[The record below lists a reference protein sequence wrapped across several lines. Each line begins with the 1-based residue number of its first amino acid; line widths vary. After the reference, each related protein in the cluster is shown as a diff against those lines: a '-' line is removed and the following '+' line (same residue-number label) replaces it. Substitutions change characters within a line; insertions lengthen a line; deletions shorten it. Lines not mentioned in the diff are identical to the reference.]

1 MHLRAAV
8 INDLSGL
15 GRCSLTADIA
25 VLAAMGIEACPLPTA
40 VLTAQTG
47 YEGYHSVSLASHM
60 EAYRRHWN
68 ALGITFAGILSGYL
82 ASPEAAYQTAEFV
95 DTFHHPGV
103 TYLCDPVL
111 GDQGRVYKGFTDASI
126 EAMRSLAEKAD
137 FLTPNLT
144 EFCLL
149 TGTEMDAIMNR
160 EKEDKDALFAIL
172 TQKAAAFSQT
182 DLVITG
188 IPLKGEKSGKEICN
202 LIISQGSSH
211 PVIFPHLG
219 GSYSGTGDLF
229 AAVLLAARLHKEG
242 LVPSVNKAGQFIAK
256 GITAAQK
263 EHTPG
268 NAGIDYEPFLP
279 LLRSSKEDGHDSA
292 HA

>member
-126 EAMRSLAEKAD
+126 EAMRSLA
-137 FLTPNLT
+137 
-144 EFCLL
+144 
-149 TGTEMDAIMNR
+149 
-160 EKEDKDALFAIL
+160 
-172 TQKAAAFSQT
+172 AFSQT

-202 LIISQGSSH
+202 LIISKGSSH

>member
-40 VLTAQTG
+40 VLP
-47 YEGYHSVSLASHM
+47 SHM

-202 LIISQGSSH
+202 LIISKGSSH

>member
-1 MHLRAAV
+1 
-8 INDLSGL
+8 
-15 GRCSLTADIA
+15 
-25 VLAAMGIEACPLPTA
+25 MGIEACPPPTA

-47 YEGYHSVSLASHM
+47 YEGYHSVSFGIPHGSLSAPL
-60 EAYRRHWN
+60 ER
-68 ALGITFAGILSGYL
+68 LGITFAGILSGYL

-160 EKEDKDALFAIL
+160 EK
-172 TQKAAAFSQT
+172 
-182 DLVITG
+182 
-188 IPLKGEKSGKEICN
+188 
-202 LIISQGSSH
+202 
-211 PVIFPHLG
+211 
-219 GSYSGTGDLF
+219 
-229 AAVLLAARLHKEG
+229 R
-242 LVPSVNKAGQFIAK
+242 
-256 GITAAQK
+256 
-263 EHTPG
+263 
-268 NAGIDYEPFLP
+268 
-279 LLRSSKEDGHDSA
+279 
-292 HA
+292 

>member
-15 GRCSLTADIA
+15 GRCSLSADIS

-47 YEGYHSVSLASHM
+47 YEGYRSVSFASHM
-60 EAYRRHWN
+60 EAYRCHWH
-68 ALGITFAGILSGYL
+68 ALGIKFAGILSGYL
-82 ASPEAAYQTAEFV
+82 VSPEAARQTAEFV

-111 GDQGRVYKGFTDASI
+111 GDQGRVYDGFTDASI
-126 EAMRSLAEKAD
+126 KSMRGLAEKAD
-137 FLTPNLT
+137 ILTPNLT

-149 TGTEMDAIMNR
+149 TGTEMDAMM
-160 EKEDKDALFAIL
+160 KEEATDKDALFAALI
-172 TQKAAAFSQT
+172 QKAAAFSQA

-188 IPLKGEKSGKEICN
+188 IPIKNKKSGRDICN
-202 LIISQGSSH
+202 LIISKGRIY
-211 PVIFPHLG
+211 PVTFPHLG

-263 EHTPG
+263 EHTPS

-279 LLRSSKEDGHDSA
+279 LLRSSKEDDHDSA
-292 HA
+292 YA

>member
-95 DTFHHPGV
+95 DTFHHTGV

-188 IPLKGEKSGKEICN
+188 IPLKGEKKRKGN
-202 LIISQGSSH
+202 LQPYHFQRQQPPRDIPSSRRLLFRNGRSFCGRTPCGTPAQRGSR
-211 PVIFPHLG
+211 PQ
-219 GSYSGTGDLF
+219 
-229 AAVLLAARLHKEG
+229 R
-242 LVPSVNKAGQFIAK
+242 Q
-256 GITAAQK
+256 
-263 EHTPG
+263 
-268 NAGIDYEPFLP
+268 
-279 LLRSSKEDGHDSA
+279 
-292 HA
+292 

>member
-172 TQKAAAFSQT
+172 TQKLPPFPRQILSLQAF
-182 DLVITG
+182 
-188 IPLKGEKSGKEICN
+188 P
-202 LIISQGSSH
+202 
-211 PVIFPHLG
+211 
-219 GSYSGTGDLF
+219 
-229 AAVLLAARLHKEG
+229 
-242 LVPSVNKAGQFIAK
+242 
-256 GITAAQK
+256 
-263 EHTPG
+263 
-268 NAGIDYEPFLP
+268 
-279 LLRSSKEDGHDSA
+279 
-292 HA
+292 

>member
-111 GDQGRVYKGFTDASI
+111 GDQGRVY
-126 EAMRSLAEKAD
+126 
-137 FLTPNLT
+137 
-144 EFCLL
+144 
-149 TGTEMDAIMNR
+149 
-160 EKEDKDALFAIL
+160 
-172 TQKAAAFSQT
+172 
-182 DLVITG
+182 
-188 IPLKGEKSGKEICN
+188 
-202 LIISQGSSH
+202 
-211 PVIFPHLG
+211 
-219 GSYSGTGDLF
+219 
-229 AAVLLAARLHKEG
+229 
-242 LVPSVNKAGQFIAK
+242 
-256 GITAAQK
+256 
-263 EHTPG
+263 
-268 NAGIDYEPFLP
+268 
-279 LLRSSKEDGHDSA
+279 
-292 HA
+292 

>member
-47 YEGYHSVSLASHM
+47 YEGYHSVSFASHM

-95 DTFHHPGV
+95 DTFHHTGV

-126 EAMRSLAEKAD
+126 KAKRSLAEKAD

-202 LIISQGSSH
+202 LIISKGSSH

>member
-95 DTFHHPGV
+95 DTFHHTGV

-111 GDQGRVYKGFTDASI
+111 GDQGRVYKGFTDAFH
-126 EAMRSLAEKAD
+126 RSHAE
-137 FLTPNLT
+137 P
-144 EFCLL
+144 C
-149 TGTEMDAIMNR
+149 G
-160 EKEDKDALFAIL
+160 
-172 TQKAAAFSQT
+172 
-182 DLVITG
+182 
-188 IPLKGEKSGKEICN
+188 KGR
-202 LIISQGSSH
+202 
-211 PVIFPHLG
+211 FPHAE
-219 GSYSGTGDLF
+219 SYR
-229 AAVLLAARLHKEG
+229 VL
-242 LVPSVNKAGQFIAK
+242 PSYRYRNGC
-256 GITAAQK
+256 
-263 EHTPG
+263 HH
-268 NAGIDYEPFLP
+268 EP
-279 LLRSSKEDGHDSA
+279 RKRR
-292 HA
+292 

>member
-1 MHLRAAV
+1 
-8 INDLSGL
+8 
-15 GRCSLTADIA
+15 
-25 VLAAMGIEACPLPTA
+25 
-40 VLTAQTG
+40 
-47 YEGYHSVSLASHM
+47 
-60 EAYRRHWN
+60 
-68 ALGITFAGILSGYL
+68 
-82 ASPEAAYQTAEFV
+82 
-95 DTFHHPGV
+95 
-103 TYLCDPVL
+103 
-111 GDQGRVYKGFTDASI
+111 
-126 EAMRSLAEKAD
+126 
-137 FLTPNLT
+137 
-144 EFCLL
+144 
-149 TGTEMDAIMNR
+149 MDAIMNR
-160 EKEDKDALFAIL
+160 EKEDKDAHIAIL

-202 LIISQGSSH
+202 LIISKGSRH